1 MKKRYRIRKLVPAEC
16 AKLMGLT
23 KDDDDKMVAVEIS
36 PTQRYKIYGNGIIT
50 NCVTLL
56 FEHLFKSQ
64 YDPNYVTYDENFT
77 RAVMA

>member
-1 MKKRYRIRKLVPAEC
+1 MEKRYRIRKLVPAEC
-16 AKLMGLT
+16 AKLMGLI
-23 KDDDDKMVAVEIS
+23 KDDDDKMAAVEIS